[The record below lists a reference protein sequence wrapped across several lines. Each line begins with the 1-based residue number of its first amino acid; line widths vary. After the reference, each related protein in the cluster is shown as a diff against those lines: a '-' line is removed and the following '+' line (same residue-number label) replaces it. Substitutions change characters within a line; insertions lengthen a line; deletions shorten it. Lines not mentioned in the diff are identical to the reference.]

1 MTRPLR
7 VGIQLPHAERDIRWS
22 EYEAIA
28 RAAEEVGFDS
38 IWLGDHLLFRDEE
51 QHGDSA
57 PWDTWTML
65 AALAS
70 VTSRVQLGPLVACL
84 GFVPPGVLARMAA
97 AVDEISGG
105 RLVLGV
111 GAGWHEA
118 EFRAFGLPFDHR
130 ASRFAEEFAV
140 LRQLLSGERVTFE
153 GRYVRVDGAV
163 LLPRPARRP
172 PLMIGSTGE
181 RVLGIALP
189 HVESWNTWYDLYGN
203 NVEGFR
209 RESAKVTAA
218 AELAGRDPAEIERS
232 GCVFVVLDRASKG
245 RPITDEAPPVEG
257 PPERIAEHLSALAA
271 AGASEAIIVVDPITE
286 RSVRTLG
293 EAIAH
298 LDAGPDDS

>member
-1 MTRPLR
+1 
-7 VGIQLPHAERDIRWS
+7 
-22 EYEAIA
+22 
-28 RAAEEVGFDS
+28 
-38 IWLGDHLLFRDEE
+38 
-51 QHGDSA
+51 
-57 PWDTWTML
+57 
-65 AALAS
+65 
-70 VTSRVQLGPLVACL
+70 
-84 GFVPPGVLARMAA
+84 MAA